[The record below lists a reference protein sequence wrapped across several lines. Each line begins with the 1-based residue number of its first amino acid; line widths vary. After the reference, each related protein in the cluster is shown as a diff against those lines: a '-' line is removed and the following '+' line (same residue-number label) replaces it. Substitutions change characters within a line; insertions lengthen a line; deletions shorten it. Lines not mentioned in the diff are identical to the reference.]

1 MTPSARSRLPWP
13 LVFQVLGV
21 AAAVWFVV
29 MTWQL
34 WVLVFTGLIL
44 AAAMLPAARLAAR
57 YRIPRGLTVLAVY
70 VLAAAVLALM
80 GRLLWPALTE
90 QWGQFI
96 DQLPR
101 MLGNLKYWFGNVQDW
116 FGRWG
121 LAPFGSPL
129 SAPKPEDLQGIV
141 GTLVANTFR
150 VTAGAIGAVLG
161 LLIILVIAAYI
172 VIDAEHVGGA
182 LLAVLPPR
190 ERRIA
195 AALAGPVME
204 RIGGYVRGQ
213 IVVSLCVGAA
223 LALGLTV
230 LGVKYALLIGALA
243 AVLNV
248 VPFVGSLVAA
258 ILGILSALNESAGLA
273 IGTTLLFWGVNVLE
287 GKVLVPQ
294 LVGRATGLHPLA
306 VMIVLL
312 AGAQLAGL
320 IGALVS
326 VPLLAAVW
334 EIAKTVGRDDAD
346 VVVAPPAAT
355 TGPADPGG
363 PLPG

>member
-1 MTPSARSRLPWP
+1 MTPLARSRLPWP
-13 LVFQVLGV
+13 LVFQVLAV
-21 AAAVWFVV
+21 IAAVAFVV
-29 MTWQL
+29 ATWQL
-34 WVLVFTGLIL
+34 WLLVFTGLIL
-44 AAAMLPAARLAAR
+44 AAAMLPAARIAAR
-57 YRIPRGLTVLAVY
+57 YRMPRGLTVLAVY
-70 VLAAAVLALM
+70 VIAAAVLVLM
-80 GRLLWPALTE
+80 GRLLWPALTD
-90 QWGQFI
+90 QGRQFM

-101 MLGNLKYWFGNVQDW
+101 MLENVKDWVGNVQDW

-121 LAPFGSPL
+121 LLSSGSPL
-129 SAPKPEDLQGIV
+129 SAPKAQDLQGIV
-141 GTLVANTFR
+141 GTLVANTLR
-150 VTAGAIGAVLG
+150 VTAGAIGAVIGVLV
-161 LLIILVIAAYI
+161 ILVIAAYI
-172 VIDAEHVGGA
+172 VIDAEHVGGTM
-182 LLAVLPPR
+182 LTLLPPR
-190 ERRIA
+190 QRAIA
-195 AALAGPVME
+195 VALAPPVME

-213 IVVSLCVGAA
+213 IVVSLCVGVV
-223 LALGLTV
+223 LAIGLTL

-248 VPFVGSLVAA
+248 VPFVGSLIAA

-287 GKVLVPQ
+287 GKLLVPQ

-334 EIAKTVGRDDAD
+334 EIVKTVGRDDE
-346 VVVAPPAAT
+346 VVVTPAAAPAAVGVPGDPPA
-355 TGPADPGG
+355 G
-363 PLPG
+363 